1 MNHLFQRLTT
11 TALFAVATL
20 TAHASALPPVV
31 RIGVASPSVGN
42 PPVYTTGSIGLARH
56 KGWIDA
62 EFKGTSTRIEWFFFK
77 GAGPAVTEAL
87 TNNQLDVVFQG
98 DLPSIMAKAAG
109 LNTRLVL
116 PVAIRSNVYLLVPPD
131 SKIRGV
137 ADLKGKRVSLFRGT
151 NAHLPINRILAAHG
165 LKERDIRLINF
176 DNASA
181 QAALTTRDIDA
192 AFVGV
197 ESLKLVDKGV
207 ARVAYSTQNQPPVY
221 TRQSGLLATDEF
233 ARRYPD
239 AVQRVVRGVVRSA
252 HWASQE
258 EHRTEVFK
266 TWALMGYPVSV
277 FETDYAKQPLKERL
291 SPLFDPFLVG
301 RYKDAVAGAREFKL
315 ARGDVDVDRWID
327 RRFVDAALKDLKL
340 TGYWQPL
347 NAQGKPLTTQTAAR

>member
-1 MNHLFQRLTT
+1 MKNLFHRLTA
-11 TALFAVATL
+11 TALFAVTTL
-20 TAHASALPPVV
+20 VAHASALPPVV
-31 RIGVASPSVGN
+31 RIGVASPSIGN
-42 PPVYTTGSIGLARH
+42 PPVYTSGSVGLARH

-62 EFKGTSTRIEWFFFK
+62 EFKGTGTRVEWFFFK

-98 DLPSIMAKAAG
+98 DLPSIMGKAGG
-109 LNTRLVL
+109 LSTRLVL
-116 PVAIRSNVYLLVPPD
+116 PVTIRANVYLLVPPD

-181 QAALTTRDIDA
+181 QAALSTRDIDA
-192 AFVGV
+192 AFVGA
-197 ESLKLVDKGV
+197 ESLKLVEKGL
-207 ARVAYSTQNQPPVY
+207 ARIAYSTLGQPAVY
-221 TRQSGLLATDEF
+221 TRQSGLLATDDF

-258 EHRTEVFK
+258 ENRAEVFK

-277 FETDYAKQPLKERL
+277 FETDYAKQTLKERL

-301 RYKDAVAGAREFKL
+301 RYKDAVAGAKEFRL
-315 ARGDVDVDRWID
+315 VRADVDV
-327 RRFVDAALKDLKL
+327 
-340 TGYWQPL
+340 
-347 NAQGKPLTTQTAAR
+347 